1 MLVKRLLAIALIC
14 LGLAGCTGGGS
25 QTERVDT
32 GSGPITTP
40 TANETPAPPAQE
52 EEKP

>member
-1 MLVKRLLAIALIC
+1 MKRFVAVAVIC
-14 LGLAGCTGGGS
+14 LCLAGCTGGS
-25 QTERVDT
+25 QTEPVDT